1 MLTKVLPSA
10 SNGSRMFIAMPSLL
24 GLAAAV
30 VFHASAASAIRA
42 EDSSGRQIVLAA
54 GDDRAPGLAAPAP
67 GVRVSETYGT
77 LPRYFEANRGQI
89 DQEIKFLSRG
99 RGHVLFLTPTEAVL
113 VLAKV
118 EPREKSEQ
126 RAPRRKAD
134 DRGKATRSV
143 IRLGFVG
150 ANREP
155 DLEGQEELPGKAN
168 YFIGNDPKKWRT
180 NVPTYAKV
188 QYRDLYHGIDLI
200 YYGNQ
205 RQLEYD
211 FVVSPGA
218 DPDLIRLACEGA
230 KEITHPDSGDR

>member
-1 MLTKVLPSA
+1 MLTKVRPSA
-10 SNGSRMFIAMPSLL
+10 SNGSRMFIALASLL
-24 GLAAAV
+24 GLAGAV

-42 EDSSGRQIVLAA
+42 EESSGRKIVLAER
-54 GDDRAPGLAAPAP
+54 DDQAPGLAAPAP

-113 VLAKV
+113 VLAKG

-143 IRLGFVG
+143 IRLGSV
-150 ANREP
+150 RP
-155 DLEGQEELPGKAN
+155 RRHHDLEGQDELPGK
-168 YFIGNDPKKWRT
+168 
-180 NVPTYAKV
+180 
-188 QYRDLYHGIDLI
+188 
-200 YYGNQ
+200 
-205 RQLEYD
+205 
-211 FVVSPGA
+211 
-218 DPDLIRLACEGA
+218 
-230 KEITHPDSGDR
+230 

>member
-10 SNGSRMFIAMPSLL
+10 SNGSRMFIALASLL

-155 DLEGQEELPGKAN
+155 KRITDLVALPRSSAFLLGARCSL
-168 YFIGNDPKKWRT
+168 FSRGSTFART
-180 NVPTYAKV
+180 RTASVGVRKRTWPRP
-188 QYRDLYHGIDLI
+188 RDRNLI
-200 YYGNQ
+200 
-205 RQLEYD
+205 
-211 FVVSPGA
+211 S
-218 DPDLIRLACEGA
+218 
-230 KEITHPDSGDR
+230 